1 MAYENVIL
9 VDINDNMVGTME
21 KMAAHKAGK
30 LHRAISVFIFNT
42 KGDMLLQKRTSHKY
56 HSGGKWSNA
65 CCSHPRP
72 GERTEDAAVRRLE
85 EEIGLQCD
93 LDHAFSFTYQAALD
107 NGLYEHEYDHVYI
120 GVTDMVPVPNTSE
133 VDVCSYFSP
142 EEVERTVFQNPQL
155 LTPWFRIC
163 FERVMEHFKIKEHD

>member
-9 VDINDNMVGTME
+9 VDIDDNMIGTME
-21 KMAAHKAGK
+21 KMAAHRTGK
-30 LHRAISVFIFNT
+30 LHRAISVFIFNS
-42 KGDMLLQKRTSHKY
+42 KGDMLLQKRASHKY

-72 GERTEDAAVRRLE
+72 GEMTEDAAVRRLE

-93 LDHAFSFTYQAALD
+93 LDHAFSFTYHAALD
-107 NGLYEHEYDHVYI
+107 NGLHEHEYDHVYI

-133 VDVCSYFSP
+133 VEECAHLSP
-142 EEVERTVFQNPQL
+142 GEVERTIFRNPQL
-155 LTPWFRIC
+155 FTPWFRIC